1 MTPTRLHAHDTPAHT
16 RYATPGSRSY
26 SMQSAAAIM
35 YAHPSVYT
43 MVGCRPVSVASPCAR
58 AFGERCVRCVR
69 QRSGIHAY
77 SRVRLVPT
85 LSHLHRGWAHPPR
98 APTASEAQC
107 EGELLERLE
116 PGKEYLFKVRAVN
129 ANGPSEWSRP
139 TRPLIVDYTVRCAPP
154 AAARLGS
161 QWRGPACRGL
171 GLR

>member
-1 MTPTRLHAHDTPAHT
+1 
-16 RYATPGSRSY
+16 
-26 SMQSAAAIM
+26 MQSAAAIM

-43 MVGCRPVSVASPCAR
+43 MEGCRPVSVASPCAR

-69 QRSGIHAY
+69 QRSGIHGY